1 MRAVLAFLL
10 FAQFIFSQNKISLID
25 DFEEI
30 SSWSFIKSDGAD
42 IEISLAE
49 GMKGKCIR
57 IDYNFRYGT
66 GYCGIQKPLKLKLPD
81 NYRFYFYIRAN
92 SPDNNFEIK
101 FLDASRQN
109 VWWMNN
115 RNFEF
120 PTEWKKFF
128 VRKRNIQFA
137 WGPTEDKDFKQF
149 DYIEFTIASF
159 TGGSGTIFI
168 DELYFEEIIDTAS
181 YQIEIFPKNL
191 ISIIDD
197 NPRTKFIS
205 KKSNLDFV
213 IDFGK
218 LKEVGGLKIKWL
230 DNFRKNLKIFAS
242 EDSLNWNEIL
252 NVEEIIKQNSIF
264 QLKDIETRYLK
275 FQINSKK
282 PIKISDLKIY
292 NYEFAESKNN
302 IFFELNKTTLKKL
315 LPRYF
320 NREASYWTIVGV
332 EADEKEALI
341 NSDGMIEVD
350 KNSFSLIPLVQIGN
364 KFFTYK
370 NCAITQKLEEEY
382 LPIPI
387 VQWKSKDFVLHIKT
401 FANGIPN
408 KSTKLFIEY
417 TLVSKSKNK
426 SKGKFFVALLPFQV
440 NPYYQFPNNPG
451 GVSKIDSIST
461 QKNLIKIDRNK
472 LIFYPESKQ
481 SITFNFN
488 QNDAISAISENNF
501 IGSNSTKDENKLGT
515 ALLVFNFDFQKS
527 DTLIYRFVY
536 DYYSTIG
543 NFEDEKDF
551 NEFFKLEEN
560 KAINFWKS
568 SLDKIKITASKD
580 FQNLFAI
587 VQSNLAY
594 ILINKDY
601 SGIQPGSRS
610 YERSWIRDGS
620 LTSTALL
627 RFGFNYEVKD
637 FINWYAKHIYENG
650 KVPCV
655 VDKRGP
661 DPVDEHDS
669 HGEFIYLIH
678 TYFKFTKDTSILKQ
692 HFPLI
697 KKIVQFID
705 SLTQLRK
712 TEYYQSDSL
721 KMFYGLMPE
730 SISHEGYSAKPMHS
744 YWDNFFTI
752 RGLNDATDIA
762 FILGEKDDYHEFKSI
777 RDEFQKNLVNSLKRT
792 IEHHKI
798 DYIPGCVE
806 LGDFDPTS
814 TSILIFPC
822 NQKLFV
828 PENELK
834 NTFEKYFE
842 FFVEREKKNDFV
854 NFTPYEVRNV
864 TSFLLLV
871 EKEKAY
877 RLLNFL
883 LKYQIPK
890 GWHHWAEVVWRD
902 TSQPEFIG
910 DMPHT
915 WVGSDYINAFR
926 TMIAFENELDSTL
939 ILLSGFQ
946 EFWLDENKL
955 FKVKNLI
962 THYGL
967 LDLLVKKL
975 NDKSFE
981 VVLNG
986 SIQYQPEEIRLINLL
1001 NKKPSK
1007 VLVNNIELD
1016 TFDEKEIRFKEFPAT
1031 INIEY

>member
-1 MRAVLAFLL
+1 MRFILAFLL

-25 DFEEI
+25 EFEEI
-30 SSWSFIKSDGAD
+30 SSWELIKSDGV
-42 IEISLAE
+42 EIKTSLDE
-49 GMKGKCIR
+49 GINGKCIR

-66 GYCGIQKPLKLKLPD
+66 GYCGIQKPLKIKLPD
-81 NYRFYFYIRAN
+81 NYRFYFFIRAN
-92 SPDNNFEIK
+92 SPNNNFEIK

-120 PTEWKKFF
+120 PIEWKKFF
-128 VRKRNIQFA
+128 VRKRNVQFA
-137 WGPTEDKDFKQF
+137 WGPTGDKDFKQF

-168 DELYFEEIIDTAS
+168 DELYFEEIIDTTN
-181 YQIEIFPKNL
+181 YQINIFPESL
-191 ISIIDD
+191 ISIIDEY
-197 NPRTKFIS
+197 PQTKFIS
-205 KKSNLDFV
+205 QKKNLDFV

-218 LKEVGGLKIKWL
+218 LKEIGGFRIKWL
-230 DNFRKNLKIFAS
+230 ENSNKNLEVLAS
-242 EDSLNWNEIL
+242 EDSLNWITVL
-252 NVEEIIKQNSIF
+252 NVKNITKQNSIF
-264 QLKDIETRYLK
+264 QLNDIETRYLR
-275 FQINSKK
+275 FQISSQK

-292 NYEFAESKNN
+292 DYDFAESKNN
-302 IFFELNKTTLKKL
+302 IFFELNNSTLKNL

-320 NREASYWTIVGV
+320 NREASYWTITGV

-350 KNSFSLIPLVQIGN
+350 KNSFSLIPFVQIGN
-364 KFFTYK
+364 KLFTYR
-370 NCAITQKLEEEY
+370 NCSITQKLEEVY

-387 VQWKSKDFVLHIKT
+387 VQWNSKDFILRIKA

-417 TLVSKSKNK
+417 TLVNKSKSK
-426 SKGKFFVALLPFQV
+426 SKGKFFLALLPFQV
-440 NPYYQFPNNPG
+440 NPYYQFLNNPG

-461 QKNLIKIDRNK
+461 QKNLIQVDRNK
-472 LIFYPESKQ
+472 LIFYPGSKQ

-488 QNDAISAISENNF
+488 QNDALSAIKENNF
-501 IGSNSTKDENKLGT
+501 GVLKSIKDENKLGS
-515 ALLVFNFDFQKS
+515 ALLVYDFDFQKS
-527 DTLIYRFVY
+527 DTTVCRFVY

-543 NFEDEKDF
+543 DFINEEDF
-551 NEFFKLEEN
+551 NRFFKYEETLA
-560 KAINFWKS
+560 KNFWNNSLNRIKLRS
-568 SLDKIKITASKD
+568 SKE
-580 FQNLFAI
+580 FQKLYKI

-655 VDKRGP
+655 VDRRGP

-669 HGEFIYLIH
+669 HGELIYLIH
-678 TYFKFTKDTSILKQ
+678 SYFNFTKDTTLLKQ
-692 HFPLI
+692 NFPLI
-697 KKIVQFID
+697 KKVVHFID

-721 KMFYGLMPE
+721 IMFYGLMPE

-752 RGLNDATDIA
+752 RGLNDATNIA
-762 FILGEKDDYHEFKSI
+762 FILNEKDDYEKFKSI
-777 RDEFQKNLVNSLKRT
+777 RDEFQKNLVNSLRRT

-822 NQKLFV
+822 NQKSFV
-828 PENELK
+828 PKKELK
-834 NTFEKYFE
+834 NTFEKYFD
-842 FFVEREKKNDFV
+842 FVLNRDEKNDFV
-854 NFTPYEVRNV
+854 NFTPYEVRNI
-864 TSFLLLV
+864 TTFLLLG

-883 LKYQIPK
+883 LQYQIPK
-890 GWHHWAEVVWRD
+890 NWHHWAEVVWRD
-902 TSQPEFIG
+902 SSRPEFIG

-915 WVGSDYINAFR
+915 WVGSDFINAFR
-926 TMIAFENELDSTL
+926 TMIAFEDENDSSL
-939 ILLSGFQ
+939 ILLSGFK
-946 EFWLDENKL
+946 ENW
-955 FKVKNLI
+955 FDDDNRFEVYNFI
-962 THYGL
+962 THYGMV
-967 LDLLVKKL
+967 DLKVKKL
-975 NDKSFE
+975 NEGIFE
-981 VVLNG
+981 IALNG
-986 SIQYQPEEIRLINLL
+986 SLRDQPKEIKLTNLV

-1007 VLVNNIELD
+1007 VLINKKELY
-1016 TFDEKEIRFKEFPAT
+1016 TFDENEIRLNEFPA
-1031 INIEY
+1031 ILQIEY